1 MSRDFYCGVSV
12 TYIFNITDIFLF
24 FLIYRETQ
32 INQKSR
38 RPWSEVDK
46 QRVPGKVVCTQ
57 CITEENALG
66 QMSWKAGKN
75 WVH

>member
-46 QRVPGKVVCTQ
+46 HLENREFQVKWCVPNV
-57 CITEENALG
+57 
-66 QMSWKAGKN
+66 
-75 WVH
+75 